1 MQVRLG
7 ALLKAC
13 RQKANVSQLE
23 MATNM
28 NRSQSCISKF
38 ENDEKVPDAYTLMQW
53 GQLTNCPE
61 VIIAFLYGMDG
72 ITIIQQLLPIIGAIA
87 IWSIG
92 IF

>member
-1 MQVRLG
+1 MQVKLG

-23 MATNM
+23 MAANM

-53 GQLTNCPE
+53 GQLTNSPE

-87 IWSIG
+87 IWSVS